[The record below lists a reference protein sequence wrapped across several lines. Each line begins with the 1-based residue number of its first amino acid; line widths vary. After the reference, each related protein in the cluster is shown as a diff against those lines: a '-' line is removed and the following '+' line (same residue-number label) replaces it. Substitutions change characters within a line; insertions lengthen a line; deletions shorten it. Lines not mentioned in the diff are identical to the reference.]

1 MRNRRDEKRRNE
13 TEKNESEKNDRLP
26 YEEKKNRNTPYDSIA
41 KAINGKEHM
50 QQFRHSIPIN
60 SMRNSG

>member
-26 YEEKKNRNTPYDSIA
+26 YTKKKKPEY
-41 KAINGKEHM
+41 AI
-50 QQFRHSIPIN
+50 
-60 SMRNSG
+60 